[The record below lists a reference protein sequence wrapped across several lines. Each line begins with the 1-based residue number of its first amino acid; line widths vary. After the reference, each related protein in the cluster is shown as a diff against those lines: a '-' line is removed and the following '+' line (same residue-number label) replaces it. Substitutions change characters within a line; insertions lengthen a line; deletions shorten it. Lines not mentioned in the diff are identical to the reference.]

1 VKLASRAIALAAVLL
16 GAATVA
22 LEGQRRTPLVQLDNA
37 IESLVHDVSPSIV
50 QILVSG
56 IGPVAAPGRTLAVA
70 HEQVIGSGVIV
81 DSAGFIITNAHVV
94 AGAQRVE
101 VIVTP
106 SRTPAGERLPPR
118 GGPPLLLARVVGLDR
133 VTDVAVLKVD
143 TTGLAALPFGDSD
156 RLREGQLVLT
166 FGSPAGLANSVTMGI
181 VSSVAREVDPD
192 RPVVYI
198 QTDAPINP
206 GNSGGGLVSADGA
219 LVGIN
224 AFILSQSGGSEGLGF
239 AIPSNTAAF
248 VYRQLRAYGHV
259 HRGRIGMTGQE
270 ITPVLAKGLGLP
282 RDWGILVAD
291 VAPDGPAASA
301 GLQSGDVVV
310 GLNGRPV
317 ATLAQFVA
325 DVTMGSAGRPVQLDV
340 LRGPAT
346 LRVRVPVSEQRD
358 SLDHIISSIDP
369 AHNLVRKIGVLGV
382 AVDPTVA
389 ASIPG
394 LRIRS
399 GVLVVAQAL
408 DAGSTQTG
416 LAAGDVIHTLNRT
429 PVGTLEDLRAALHV
443 LKSGD
448 AVALGIEREG
458 GLLFLPF
465 ELN

>member
-1 VKLASRAIALAAVLL
+1 MKPVSRASALLAALLAAVT
-16 GAATVA
+16 ATLA
-22 LEGQRRTPLVQLDNA
+22 GQRRAPLVQLDNA

-50 QILVSG
+50 QVLVTG
-56 IGPVAAPGRTLAVA
+56 IGPVPAAGRTLAVA

-106 SRTPAGERLPPR
+106 SRPADGGRLPPR
-118 GGPPLLLARVVGLDR
+118 GGPLLAARIIGVDR
-133 VTDVAVLKVD
+133 VTDLAVLKID

-156 RLREGQLVLT
+156 RLHEGQLVLT
-166 FGSPAGLANSVTMGI
+166 FGSPAGLANSVTMGV

-239 AIPSNTAAF
+239 AIPSNMAAF
-248 VYRQLRAYGHV
+248 VYRQLRTYGHV
-259 HRGRIGMTGQE
+259 HRGLIGMTGQE
-270 ITPVLAKGLGLP
+270 VTPVLAKGLGLP

-291 VAPDGPAASA
+291 VASGGPAASA
-301 GLQSGDVVV
+301 GLASGDVVV

-325 DVTMGSAGRPVQLDV
+325 DVTMRSAGRPVQLDV

-346 LRVRVPVSEQRD
+346 FTVRVPVAEQRD
-358 SLDHIISSIDP
+358 SLDRIMTSLDP
-369 AHNLVRKIGVLGV
+369 NRNLIRKIGVLGV
-382 AVDPTVA
+382 AIDSSVA
-389 ASIPG
+389 AFISE

-408 DAGSTQTG
+408 DAGGTQTG
-416 LAAGDVIHTLNRT
+416 LAAGDVIHTANRT
-429 PVGTLEDLRAALHV
+429 QVRTLEDLRAALRA
-443 LKSGD
+443 LQSGD
-448 AVALGIEREG
+448 AVVLGVEREG

>member
-1 VKLASRAIALAAVLL
+1 
-16 GAATVA
+16 
-22 LEGQRRTPLVQLDNA
+22 
-37 IESLVHDVSPSIV
+37 
-50 QILVSG
+50 
-56 IGPVAAPGRTLAVA
+56 
-70 HEQVIGSGVIV
+70 VIV

-94 AGAQRVE
+94 AGAQRVA
-101 VIVTP
+101 VLMTP
-106 SRTPAGERLPPR
+106 SRTAAGVR
-118 GGPPLLLARVVGLDR
+118 GPLLAARIIGVDR
-133 VTDVAVLKVD
+133 VTDLALLKVD
-143 TTGLAALPFGDSD
+143 TTGLAALPFSDSD

-166 FGSPAGLANSVTMGI
+166 FGSPEGLANSVTMGV

-224 AFILSQSGGSEGLGF
+224 TFILSQSGGSEGLGF
-239 AIPSNTAAF
+239 AIPSNMAAF

-259 HRGRIGMTGQE
+259 HRGLIGMTGQE
-270 ITPVLAKGLGLP
+270 VTPVLARGLGLP

-291 VAPDGPAASA
+291 VVSGGPAASA

-310 GLNGRPV
+310 GLNGKPV

-325 DVTMGSAGRPVQLDV
+325 DVTMGSAGRPVRLDV

-346 LRVRVPVSEQRD
+346 MLTVRVPVSEQRD
-358 SLDHIISSIDP
+358 SLDRIMTSLDP
-369 AHNLVRKIGVLGV
+369 ERSLLRKIGVLGV
-382 AVDPTVA
+382 AIDSTVV
-389 ASIPG
+389 ASMPG

-408 DAGSTQTG
+408 DAGGTQTG
-416 LAAGDVIHTLNRT
+416 LSAGDVIHTANRT
-429 PVGTLEDLRAALHV
+429 PVGTVEDLRAALRA

-448 AVALGIEREG
+448 AVVLGVEREG

>member
-1 VKLASRAIALAAVLL
+1 VNSASRASALVAVLL
-16 GAATVA
+16 AAPTVM
-22 LEGQRRTPLVQLDNA
+22 LEGQRRAALMRLDNA

-50 QILVSG
+50 QVLVTG
-56 IGPVAAPGRTLAVA
+56 LGPVPAPGQTLAVA
-70 HEQVIGSGVIV
+70 HERVIGSGVIV

-106 SRTPAGERLPPR
+106 SRTPAGEPLPAH
-118 GGPPLLLARVVGLDR
+118 GGPLLTARIIGVDR
-133 VTDVAVLKVD
+133 VTDLAVLKVD

-156 RLREGQLVLT
+156 RLHEGQLVLT
-166 FGSPAGLANSVTMGI
+166 FGSPAGLANSVTMGV

-239 AIPSNTAAF
+239 AIPSNMAAF

-259 HRGRIGMTGQE
+259 HRGMIGVTGQE

-291 VAPDGPAASA
+291 VASGGPAASA
-301 GLQSGDVVV
+301 GLESGDVIVR
-310 GLNGRPV
+310 LNGRPV

-340 LRGPAT
+340 LRGPAALT
-346 LRVRVPVSEQRD
+346 VRVPVSEQRD
-358 SLDHIISSIDP
+358 SLDRIMTSLDP
-369 AHNLVRKIGVLGV
+369 ERNLVRKIGVLGV
-382 AVDPTVA
+382 AIDSTVA
-389 ASIPG
+389 AFMPG

-399 GVLVVAQAL
+399 GVLVVAQAV
-408 DAGSTQTG
+408 DAGGTQTG
-416 LAAGDVIHTLNRT
+416 LAAGDVIHTANRT
-429 PVGTLEDLRAALHV
+429 PVRTLEDLRAALRA

-448 AVALGIEREG
+448 AVVLGIERDG

>member
-1 VKLASRAIALAAVLL
+1 VKPVSRASALLAALLAAVT
-16 GAATVA
+16 AT
-22 LEGQRRTPLVQLDNA
+22 LEGQRRAPLVLLDNA

-50 QILVSG
+50 QVLVTG
-56 IGPVAAPGRTLAVA
+56 IGPVPAPGRTLAVA

-101 VIVTP
+101 VIMTP
-106 SRTPAGERLPPR
+106 SRTADGGRLPPR
-118 GGPPLLLARVVGLDR
+118 GAPLLAARIIGLDR
-133 VTDVAVLKVD
+133 VTDLAVLKVD

-156 RLREGQLVLT
+156 RLHEGQLVLT
-166 FGSPAGLANSVTMGI
+166 FGSPAGLANSVTMGV

-224 AFILSQSGGSEGLGF
+224 TFILSQSGGSEGLGF
-239 AIPSNTAAF
+239 AIPSNMAAF

-259 HRGRIGMTGQE
+259 HRGVIGMTGQE
-270 ITPVLAKGLGLP
+270 ITPVLARGLGLP

-291 VAPDGPAASA
+291 VASDGPAASA
-301 GLQSGDVVV
+301 GLESGDVVV

-325 DVTMGSAGRPVQLDV
+325 DVTMRSAGRPVQLDV
-340 LRGPAT
+340 LRGAAT
-346 LRVRVPVSEQRD
+346 LTVRVPVSEQRD
-358 SLDHIISSIDP
+358 SLDRIMTSLDP
-369 AHNLVRKIGVLGV
+369 ERNLVRKIGVLGV
-382 AVDPTVA
+382 GIDSNVA
-389 ASIPG
+389 GLMSG

-408 DAGSTQTG
+408 DAGGAQTG
-416 LAAGDVIHTLNRT
+416 LSAGDVIHTVNRT
-429 PVGTLEDLRAALHV
+429 PVGTLDELRAALRG

-448 AVALGIEREG
+448 AVVLGIEREG

>member
-1 VKLASRAIALAAVLL
+1 MKPASRAIALAAAVLA
-16 GAATVA
+16 AATVA

-118 GGPPLLLARVVGLDR
+118 GGPLLLARVVGLDR

>member
-1 VKLASRAIALAAVLL
+1 MKPVSRASTLLAALLAAVT
-16 GAATVA
+16 AT
-22 LEGQRRTPLVQLDNA
+22 LEGQRRAPLVQLDNA

-50 QILVSG
+50 QVLVTG
-56 IGPVAAPGRTLAVA
+56 IGPVPAPGRTLAVA

-106 SRTPAGERLPPR
+106 SRTADGGRLPR
-118 GGPPLLLARVVGLDR
+118 GGPSLAARIIGLDR
-133 VTDVAVLKVD
+133 VTDLAVLKVD
-143 TTGLAALPFGDSD
+143 ATGLAALPFGDSD

-166 FGSPAGLANSVTMGI
+166 FGSPAGLANSVTMGV

-224 AFILSQSGGSEGLGF
+224 TFILSQSGGSEGLGF
-239 AIPSNTAAF
+239 AIPSNMAGF

-259 HRGRIGMTGQE
+259 HRGMIGMTGQE
-270 ITPVLAKGLGLP
+270 ISPVLAKGLGLP

-291 VAPDGPAASA
+291 VASGGPAASA
-301 GLQSGDVVV
+301 GLQRGDVVV
-310 GLNGRPV
+310 GLNGKPV

-325 DVTMGSAGRPVQLDV
+325 DVTMGSGGRPVQLDV

-346 LRVRVPVSEQRD
+346 TLTVRVPVSEQRD
-358 SLDHIISSIDP
+358 SLDRILASLDP
-369 AHNLVRKIGVLGV
+369 DRNLLRKIDVLGV
-382 AVDPTVA
+382 AIDSAVA
-389 ASIPG
+389 ASMPG
-394 LRIRS
+394 LRISS

-408 DAGSTQTG
+408 DAGGTQTG
-416 LAAGDVIHTLNRT
+416 LAAGDVIHTANRT
-429 PVGTLEDLRAALHV
+429 TVGTVEDLRAALRA

-448 AVALGIEREG
+448 AVVLGVEREG

>member
-1 VKLASRAIALAAVLL
+1 MNSASRASALVAVLL
-16 GAATVA
+16 AAATVM
-22 LEGQRRTPLVQLDNA
+22 LEGQHRAPLVQLDRA

-50 QILVSG
+50 QVLVTG
-56 IGPVAAPGRTLAVA
+56 IGPVPGPGRTLAVA

-94 AGAQRVE
+94 AGAQRVA
-101 VIVTP
+101 VLMTP
-106 SRTPAGERLPPR
+106 SRTAAGVR
-118 GGPPLLLARVVGLDR
+118 GPLLAARIIGVDR
-133 VTDVAVLKVD
+133 VTDLALLKVD
-143 TTGLAALPFGDSD
+143 TTGLAALPFSDSD

-166 FGSPAGLANSVTMGI
+166 FGSPEGLANSVTMGV

-224 AFILSQSGGSEGLGF
+224 TFILSQSGGSEGLGF
-239 AIPSNTAAF
+239 AIPSNMAAF

-259 HRGRIGMTGQE
+259 HRGLIGMTGQE
-270 ITPVLAKGLGLP
+270 VTPVLARGLGLP

-291 VAPDGPAASA
+291 VVSGGPAASA

-310 GLNGRPV
+310 GLNGKPV

-325 DVTMGSAGRPVQLDV
+325 DVTMGSAGRPVRLDV

-346 LRVRVPVSEQRD
+346 MLTVRVPVSEQRD
-358 SLDHIISSIDP
+358 SLDRIMTSLDP
-369 AHNLVRKIGVLGV
+369 ERSLLRKIGVLGV
-382 AVDPTVA
+382 AIDSTVV
-389 ASIPG
+389 ASMPG

-408 DAGSTQTG
+408 DAGGTQTG
-416 LAAGDVIHTLNRT
+416 LSAGDVIHTANRT
-429 PVGTLEDLRAALHV
+429 PVGTVEDLRAALRA

-448 AVALGIEREG
+448 AVVLGVEREG

>member
-1 VKLASRAIALAAVLL
+1 VKPASRAIALATALL
-16 GAATVA
+16 AAATAA
-22 LEGQRRTPLVQLDNA
+22 LEGQGRTPLVQLDNA

-50 QILVSG
+50 QVLVSG
-56 IGPVAAPGRTLAVA
+56 MGPVPASGRTMAVA

-106 SRTPAGERLPPR
+106 TRLPAGERLPPR
-118 GGPPLLLARVVGLDR
+118 GGPLLLARVIGLDR
-133 VTDVAVLKVD
+133 VTDLAVLKVD

-166 FGSPAGLANSVTMGI
+166 FGSPAGLANSVTMGV

-206 GNSGGGLVSADGA
+206 GNSGGGLVSADGV

-239 AIPSNTAAF
+239 AIPSNMAAF

-291 VAPDGPAASA
+291 VASDGPAASA

-358 SLDHIISSIDP
+358 SLDRVMSSLDP
-369 AHNLVRKIGVLGV
+369 ARNLVRRIGVLGV

-389 ASIPG
+389 ASLPG

-416 LAAGDVIHTLNRT
+416 LATGDVIHTLNRT

>member
-1 VKLASRAIALAAVLL
+1 MKLASRAIALAAVLL
-16 GAATVA
+16 GAATVV

-106 SRTPAGERLPPR
+106 SRTPAGERVPPR
-118 GGPPLLLARVVGLDR
+118 GGPLLLARVIGLDR

-369 AHNLVRKIGVLGV
+369 ARNLVRKIGVLGV

-416 LAAGDVIHTLNRT
+416 LAAGDVIHAVNRT

>member
-1 VKLASRAIALAAVLL
+1 MKPVSRASTLLAALLAAVT
-16 GAATVA
+16 AT
-22 LEGQRRTPLVQLDNA
+22 LEGQRRAPLVQLDNA

-50 QILVSG
+50 QVLVTG
-56 IGPVAAPGRTLAVA
+56 IGPVPAPGRTLAVA

-106 SRTPAGERLPPR
+106 SRTADGGRLPR
-118 GGPPLLLARVVGLDR
+118 GGPALAARIIGLDR
-133 VTDVAVLKVD
+133 VTDLAVLKVD

-166 FGSPAGLANSVTMGI
+166 FGSPAGLANSVTMGV

-224 AFILSQSGGSEGLGF
+224 TFILSQSGGSEGLGF
-239 AIPSNTAAF
+239 AIPSNMAAF

-259 HRGRIGMTGQE
+259 HRGMIGMTGQE
-270 ITPVLAKGLGLP
+270 ISPVLAKGLGLP

-291 VAPDGPAASA
+291 VASGGPAASA
-301 GLQSGDVVV
+301 GLASGDVLV

-325 DVTMGSAGRPVQLDV
+325 DVTMRSGGRPVQLDV

-346 LRVRVPVSEQRD
+346 LTVRVPVVEQRD
-358 SLDHIISSIDP
+358 SLDRIMTSLDP
-369 AHNLVRKIGVLGV
+369 DRNLVRKIGVLGV
-382 AVDPTVA
+382 AIDSTVA
-389 ASIPG
+389 ALMPG
-394 LRIRS
+394 LRVRS
-399 GVLVVAQAL
+399 GVLVVAPAL
-408 DAGSTQTG
+408 DAGGAQTG
-416 LAAGDVIHTLNRT
+416 LAAGDVIHTANRT
-429 PVGTLEDLRAALHV
+429 PIGTLEDLRAALRA

-448 AVALGIEREG
+448 AVVLGIEREG

>member
-1 VKLASRAIALAAVLL
+1 MNTASRVSALVAVLL
-16 GAATVA
+16 AGATVM
-22 LEGQRRTPLVQLDNA
+22 LEGQRRAPLVQLDNA
-37 IESLVHDVSPSIV
+37 IESMVQDVSPSIV
-50 QILVSG
+50 QVLVTG
-56 IGPVAAPGRTLAVA
+56 LGPVPAPGRTLAVA

-81 DSAGFIITNAHVV
+81 DAAGFIITNAHVV
-94 AGAQRVE
+94 AGAQRVQ
-101 VIVTP
+101 VVVTP
-106 SRTPAGERLPPR
+106 SRMPADGRVPPR
-118 GGPPLLLARVVGLDR
+118 GGPLLAAHIIGLDR
-133 VTDVAVLKVD
+133 VTDLAVLKVD
-143 TTGLAALPFGDSD
+143 TSGLAALPFGDSD
-156 RLREGQLVLT
+156 RIHEGQLVLT
-166 FGSPAGLANSVTMGI
+166 FGSPAGLANSVTMGV

-206 GNSGGGLVSADGA
+206 GNSGGGLVGADGA

-224 AFILSQSGGSEGLGF
+224 TFILSQSGGSEGLGF
-239 AIPSNTAAF
+239 AIPSNMAAF

-259 HRGRIGMTGQE
+259 HRGMIGMTGQE

-291 VAPDGPAASA
+291 VASGGPAASA
-301 GLQSGDVVV
+301 GLESGDVVV

-325 DVTMGSAGRPVQLDV
+325 NVTMESGGRPVQLDV

-346 LRVRVPVSEQRD
+346 VTVRVPVSEQRD
-358 SLDHIISSIDP
+358 SLDRIMPSLDSER
-369 AHNLVRKIGVLGV
+369 NLVRKIGVLGV
-382 AVDPTVA
+382 AIDSTVA
-389 ASIPG
+389 ASMPG

-408 DAGSTQTG
+408 DAGGTETG
-416 LAAGDVIHTLNRT
+416 LSAGDVIHTANRT
-429 PVGTLEDLRAALHV
+429 PVSTLEDLRAALRP
-443 LKSGD
+443 LRSGD
-448 AVALGIEREG
+448 AVVLGIEREG

>member
-1 VKLASRAIALAAVLL
+1 M
-16 GAATVA
+16 
-22 LEGQRRTPLVQLDNA
+22 LEGQHRAPLVQLDRA

-50 QILVSG
+50 QVLVTG
-56 IGPVAAPGRTLAVA
+56 IGPVPGPGRTLAVA

-94 AGAQRVE
+94 AGAQRVA
-101 VIVTP
+101 VLMTP
-106 SRTPAGERLPPR
+106 SRTAAGVR
-118 GGPPLLLARVVGLDR
+118 GPLLAARIIGVDR
-133 VTDVAVLKVD
+133 VTDLALLKVD
-143 TTGLAALPFGDSD
+143 TTGLAALPFSDSD

-166 FGSPAGLANSVTMGI
+166 FGSPEGLANSVTMGV
-181 VSSVAREVDPD
+181 VSSGAREVDPD

-206 GNSGGGLVSADGA
+206 GNSGGGLVSADGS

-224 AFILSQSGGSEGLGF
+224 TFILSQSGGSEGLGF
-239 AIPSNTAAF
+239 AIPSNMAAF

-259 HRGRIGMTGQE
+259 HRGLIGMTGQE
-270 ITPVLAKGLGLP
+270 VTPVLAKGLGLP

-291 VAPDGPAASA
+291 VASGGPAATA
-301 GLQSGDVVV
+301 GLESGDVVV

-340 LRGPAT
+340 LRGPKT
-346 LRVRVPVSEQRD
+346 LAVRVPVAEQRD
-358 SLDHIISSIDP
+358 SLDRIMSSLDP
-369 AHNLVRKIGVLGV
+369 QRNLVRKIGVLGV
-382 AVDPTVA
+382 AVDSTVA
-389 ASIPG
+389 ASMSG

-408 DAGSTQTG
+408 DAGGTQTG
-416 LAAGDVIHTLNRT
+416 LAAGDVIHTTNRT
-429 PVGTLEDLRAALHV
+429 PIGTLEDLRAALRA

-448 AVALGIEREG
+448 AVVRSEEHTSELQSRLHLVCR
-458 GLLFLPF
+458 LLL
-465 ELN
+465 EKKKKTETQYSY